1 MMDFLK
7 KFEIYLDDR
16 VPKTLIHILR
26 TAGYDS
32 SIALKSLNPETI
44 NEMEIYISNLEQ
56 NFDGS
61 SYTPFTRF
69 LPGHR
74 ASLLCL
80 PTLVVEYELE
90 TQKMQEL
97 QSSVPA
103 LAQNDPHFTFIMK
116 QLIKTAKDNGN
127 KDFRHRRFSE
137 QLINFGMYLYMM
149 CGKMSY
155 EILSK
160 NLPLPQAS
168 TICNLGFTIIPLL
181 NMRP

>member
-7 KFEIYLDDR
+7 KFEIYLGDR

-32 SIALKSLNPETI
+32 SMALKSLNPETI

-74 ASLLCL
+74 A
-80 PTLVVEYELE
+80 
-90 TQKMQEL
+90 
-97 QSSVPA
+97 
-103 LAQNDPHFTFIMK
+103 
-116 QLIKTAKDNGN
+116 KDNGN

-137 QLINFGMYLYMM
+137 QLIIKHRPALYV
-149 CGKMSY
+149 
-155 EILSK
+155 ILDSQ
-160 NLPLPQAS
+160 L
-168 TICNLGFTIIPLL
+168 FHY
-181 NMRP
+181 